1 MSGPR
6 VLILPPNRRDGAV
19 TQQLLESSGVGAEV
33 CLTAPE
39 LAKQI
44 DASVSAIVLTD
55 ASLVDRHI
63 GQVIEALQAQ
73 PRWSDI
79 PLVLLCQTATSLPV
93 SNKVLAALSNV
104 TLLERPTSARTLVSA
119 VHAAIR
125 SRSRQYEIRDQ
136 LIALSKADDALRR
149 ADQRKDEFLAM
160 LAHELRNPLAP
171 IRNASELLSR
181 VMPGEPRLQA
191 STGIIKRQIT
201 HLTRLVDDLLD
212 VSRITRG
219 RIELQR
225 KPLELGPVIA
235 EALESVEP
243 LLREKRHVVSVHV
256 GREPLHVNADNAR
269 LVQCIGNLLTNA
281 GKYTDAGGRI
291 VIELRREGSQASLAI
306 TDNGAGIPADVL
318 PQIFELFVQS
328 SRTLDRAQGGL
339 GIGLSV
345 VRRLVEMHGGSVSAR
360 SPGPGLGSTFS
371 LRLPLIDPVQ
381 DDADPESLPDI
392 APKRILIVDD
402 NTDAANSLAS
412 ILELDGHNARTAYT
426 SSDALEYAA
435 GFDPDVV
442 LLDIG
447 LPGMDGYEV
456 ARQLRAR
463 GLKAQIVAL
472 TGYGRPEDIERARG
486 AGFDAHLVKPVD
498 LQSLA
503 LALAS

>member
-1 MSGPR
+1 MTR
-6 VLILPPNRRDGAV
+6 
-19 TQQLLESSGVGAEV
+19 QLLESSGVVAQV

-39 LAKQI
+39 LAAQI

-55 ASLVDRHI
+55 ASLIDRRFD
-63 GQVIEALQAQ
+63 EAIAVLQMQ

-79 PLVLLCQTATSLPV
+79 PLILLCQTATSLPI
-93 SNKVLAALSNV
+93 SNRVMRSLSNV

-119 VHAAIR
+119 VQAAIR

-136 LIALSKADDALRR
+136 LIALSRAEDALRT

-181 VMPGEPRLQA
+181 VLPAEPRLQA
-191 STGIIKRQIT
+191 TTAIIKRQIT

-212 VSRITRG
+212 VSRITQG

-235 EALESVEP
+235 QALESVEP
-243 LLREKRHVVSVHV
+243 LLREKRHVVSVH
-256 GREPLHVNADNAR
+256 GASEPLHVNADNAR
-269 LVQCIGNLLTNA
+269 LVQCIGNVLTNA
-281 GKYTDAGGRI
+281 CKYTDPGGRI
-291 VIELRREGSQASLAI
+291 VIELRRESSQATICVS
-306 TDNGAGIPADVL
+306 DNGVGIPAEVL

-328 SRTLDRAQGGL
+328 NRTLDRAQGGL

-345 VRRLVEMHGGSVSAR
+345 VRRLIEMHGGTVSAA
-360 SPGPGLGSTFS
+360 SAGPGRGSTFC
-371 LRLPLIDPVQ
+371 LTLPLIEPV
-381 DDADPESLPDI
+381 AAETEPTCTPEVP
-392 APKRILIVDD
+392 PKRILIVDD

-412 ILELDGHNARTAYT
+412 ILALDGHNAQTAYT
-426 SSDALEYAA
+426 SRDALERAA

-463 GLKAQIVAL
+463 GLKGQIVAL

-503 LALAS
+503 VALAS

>member
-1 MSGPR
+1 
-6 VLILPPNRRDGAV
+6 
-19 TQQLLESSGVGAEV
+19 V
-33 CLTAPE
+33 CLAPQE
-39 LAKQI
+39 LAKLI
-44 DASVSAIVLTD
+44 DSTVSAIVLTD
-55 ASLVDRHI
+55 ASLVDRSI
-63 GQVIEALQAQ
+63 DEVVEALQAQ

-79 PLVLLCQTATSLPV
+79 PIILLCQTATSLPV
-93 SNKVLAALSNV
+93 STKVLRSLLNV

-136 LIALSKADDALRR
+136 LIALSKADDALRT

-181 VMPGEPRLQA
+181 VLPAEPRLIA
-191 STGIIKRQIT
+191 TTGIIKRQIT

-212 VSRITRG
+212 VSRITQG

-235 EALESVEP
+235 QALESVEP
-243 LLREKRHVVSVHV
+243 LLREKRHSIAVHA

-269 LVQCIGNLLTNA
+269 LVQCVGNVLTNA
-281 GKYTDAGGRI
+281 CKYTDAGGRI
-291 VIELRREGSQASLAI
+291 VIEVRRDSSQAVI
-306 TDNGAGIPADVL
+306 CVTDNGVGIPSEVL

-328 SRTLDRAQGGL
+328 KRTLDRAQGGL

-345 VRRLVEMHGGSVSAR
+345 VRRLIEMHGGTVSA
-360 SPGPGLGSTFS
+360 SSAGPGLGSTFCLS
-371 LRLPLIDPVQ
+371 LPLIESVRLESAP
-381 DDADPESLPDI
+381 ACMPEVP
-392 APKRILIVDD
+392 PKRILIVDD

-412 ILELDGHNARTAYT
+412 ILELDGHEAQTAY
-426 SSDALEYAA
+426 SSTDALERAA
-435 GFDPDVV
+435 GFDPDIV

-463 GLKAQIVAL
+463 GLKGQIVAL
-472 TGYGRPEDIERARG
+472 TGYGRPEDIERALG

-498 LQSLA
+498 LESLA
-503 LALAS
+503 TALAM